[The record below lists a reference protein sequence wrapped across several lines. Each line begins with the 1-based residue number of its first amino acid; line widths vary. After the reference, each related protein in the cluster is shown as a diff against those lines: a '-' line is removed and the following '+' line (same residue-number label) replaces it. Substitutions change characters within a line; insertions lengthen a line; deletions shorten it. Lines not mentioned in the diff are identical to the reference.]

1 MLTRLM
7 TAAAVFA
14 LFGLFE
20 TVAQPVTDPAV
31 SGDQVITAI
40 NMTDM
45 RTLLG
50 SYGHAVIQE
59 MPNEN
64 GVKMRA
70 PNGFEYILLLKR
82 CDERD
87 VCNGVLI
94 GTIHTIPQG
103 TTWELINQIDSRV
116 DLVGLYVMND
126 HLIMD
131 RYIALEG
138 GTRLNQ
144 VRHEIAT
151 LTQTVPPLLAEI
163 TQLAAQNTG

>member
-14 LFGLFE
+14 LFAPFE
-20 TVAQPVTDPAV
+20 TVAQPAPDPAV

-40 NMTDM
+40 SMTDM

-59 MPNEN
+59 MPNGN

-82 CDERD
+82 CDERAD
-87 VCNGVLI
+87 CNGVLI

-138 GTRLNQ
+138 GIRRNQ

-151 LTQTVPPLLAEI
+151 LTRTVPPLLAEI